1 MKYGRK
7 HGGFPV
13 VKTRFCG
20 RWKTSLQ
27 LTRRLISLEPVTKEL
42 LDLAEAIRRKRLKL
56 EEIGDPEAI
65 KLVVFLETFVR
76 HAAEV
81 WPIIYSAKE
90 A

>member
-42 LDLAEAIRRKRLKL
+42 LDLADVIKRKREKIR
-56 EEIGDPEAI
+56 EMGDGEAFR
-65 KLVVFLETFVR
+65 LLSFLEKFVR
-76 HAAEV
+76 DAAASK
-81 WPIIYSAKE
+81 IASL
-90 A
+90 